1 MTAAG
6 NETSLFPRFT
16 GEEYARRY
24 HAVRQAMK
32 DQMSRR
38 PLILGARELF
48 RVHYLSNY
56 LAQSPAGFCSPTV
69 KKRRVSFT
77 FNHQPC
83 AKGVAN
89 IKRICRPG
97 TTSEEFIAPP
107 WAIDENAFTIY
118 EACSTRGGKGAGMI
132 DHHSR
137 L

>member
-1 MTAAG
+1 MTAPE

-56 LAQSPAGFCSPTV
+56 LAQSTPGFCSPTV
-69 KKRRVSFT
+69 KKRRVCSLF
-77 FNHQPC
+77 QPSALC
-83 AKGVAN
+83 QGCYEYQKDLPARNNKRGIHRRN
-89 IKRICRPG
+89 LGDRRKRIY
-97 TTSEEFIAPP
+97 
-107 WAIDENAFTIY
+107 D
-118 EACSTRGGKGAGMI
+118 
-132 DHHSR
+132 